1 MEIVGVVGDAVY
13 RSPRETVPATIYTPL
28 SQLSGS
34 SIIDTVSLSVRAS
47 TGAPAALTKAVATA
61 IDAINPELTLTER
74 PLADQLNASLTQER
88 IVAQLAGFFGMLA
101 LLLAALGLYGVTAGA
116 VARRAS
122 SIEPAEVLRE
132 Q

>member
-1 MEIVGVVGDAVY
+1 
-13 RSPRETVPATIYTPL
+13 
-28 SQLSGS
+28 
-34 SIIDTVSLSVRAS
+34 
-47 TGAPAALTKAVATA
+47 
-61 IDAINPELTLTER
+61 
-74 PLADQLNASLTQER
+74 
-88 IVAQLAGFFGMLA
+88 MLA